1 VDHAVS
7 PPTPWMRVSAAPAPA
22 PAARCDGIDPSLL
35 DDIVQMPN
43 GGIGLVR
50 ELIAMFF
57 DEAPG
62 RLAELRLGIAAADGQ
77 RIAAVAHATRG
88 GAGTVG
94 ATQLA
99 TLCGRLEADGRA
111 GRLAGAEETL
121 VAIEVEFARVRGALE
136 RRVAELMAG
145 R

>member
-1 VDHAVS
+1 MGHCVS
-7 PPTPWMRVSAAPAPA
+7 ASTPWVRVSGGPAPA

-35 DDIVQMPN
+35 DDIVRMPN

-50 ELIAMFF
+50 ELITMFF

-62 RLAELRLGIAAADGQ
+62 RLAELRLGIAAGDGQ

-94 ATQLA
+94 ASRLA

-111 GRLAGAEETL
+111 GQLAGAEETL
-121 VAIEVEFARVRGALE
+121 VAIEVEFARARGALE
-136 RRVAELMAG
+136 RRVAELVARG
-145 R
+145 